1 MSFDP
6 YEIIIKPVSS
16 EAAFSLM
23 EERNT
28 LVFIVRR
35 NANKK
40 SIKKAI
46 ESLLN
51 VRVVKVNT
59 LITPSGKKKAY
70 VRLSPEY
77 NALDIATKMGIF

>member
-1 MSFDP
+1 MSFNP
-6 YEIIIKPVSS
+6 YDIIIKPVSS
-16 EAAFSLM
+16 EAAFTLM

-28 LVFIVRR
+28 MVFIVRR
-35 NANKK
+35 NANKA
-40 SIKKAI
+40 SIKKAV
-46 ESLLN
+46 EMLLN
-51 VRVVKVNT
+51 VKVLKVNT